1 MRKCNMMMI
10 LICVI
15 KNHAH
20 IHHLVK
26 EEVFS
31 LEAKTQIY
39 GLNNNKNYEPGR
51 ISLFSYWFKFNSL
64 KKY

>member
-1 MRKCNMMMI
+1 MMI
-10 LICVI
+10 LIRVI

-26 EEVFS
+26 EFS

-39 GLNNNKNYEPGR
+39 SLNNNEN
-51 ISLFSYWFKFNSL
+51 
-64 KKY
+64 